1 MMNGFLQSMVKQIKL
16 LLRIT
21 TDLWLE
27 NFLKIHRLQWL
38 CDLDTITLTINQ
50 LLEKLLIFIC
60 GIGGYFH
67 ILKFKLFSILLK
79 KHPISFIV

>member
-67 ILKFKLFSILLK
+67 ISKLKLFSILLK
-79 KHPISFIV
+79 KRPISFIV